1 MIESELDPFQSQETQ
16 IISKSS
22 NQFNKLKLL
31 IKYYNDLDLEKF
43 ENLVFSSLESGLS
56 LLSSSQDIDEESI
69 ENDDIYKVAIQEI
82 LYNLKSK
89 VLLNYIKAYSAIKF
103 EFLYRKLRIDENQLR
118 SILLQ
123 LSMAGKLK
131 DSQIDYVNKVIFT
144 QTSINNSKSSNSDN
158 KSRACFPQLSQK
170 DIYYNV
176 KYYEVVSFGQSDATN
191 GSSVVSNA
199 GNNSNDYRTDDNMDI
214 DDNNFNFHIVP
225 TENTNTDYFRKYFF
239 VIDRPLKI
247 QDWFIPIESWYLF
260 LVSSIPHTYKQEI
273 SQKEQVMH
281 EQKQVEIVNSNG
293 ITPSAPGAT
302 ITTSTMSRADI
313 ELSNFNT
320 GLLNSVVNIDSN
332 NNFGNGV
339 DDEQYEY
346 DQSVQQLNKVDL
358 LNDWY
363 AQAREYYNLLIDNS
377 DSNID
382 NSSNNTKGK
391 GGSNTIRSNSI
402 VENDMT
408 ISI

>member
-1 MIESELDPFQSQETQ
+1 M
-16 IISKSS
+16 
-22 NQFNKLKLL
+22 
-31 IKYYNDLDLEKF
+31 
-43 ENLVFSSLESGLS
+43 
-56 LLSSSQDIDEESI
+56 
-69 ENDDIYKVAIQEI
+69 
-82 LYNLKSK
+82 
-89 VLLNYIKAYSAIKF
+89 
-103 EFLYRKLRIDENQLR
+103 
-118 SILLQ
+118 
-123 LSMAGKLK
+123 
-131 DSQIDYVNKVIFT
+131 
-144 QTSINNSKSSNSDN
+144 
-158 KSRACFPQLSQK
+158 
-170 DIYYNV
+170 
-176 KYYEVVSFGQSDATN
+176 
-191 GSSVVSNA
+191 
-199 GNNSNDYRTDDNMDI
+199 
-214 DDNNFNFHIVP
+214 
-225 TENTNTDYFRKYFF
+225 
-239 VIDRPLKI
+239 
-247 QDWFIPIESWYLF
+247 F

-281 EQKQVEIVNSNG
+281 EQKQVEIVNPNG

>member
-1 MIESELDPFQSQETQ
+1 M
-16 IISKSS
+16 
-22 NQFNKLKLL
+22 
-31 IKYYNDLDLEKF
+31 
-43 ENLVFSSLESGLS
+43 
-56 LLSSSQDIDEESI
+56 
-69 ENDDIYKVAIQEI
+69 
-82 LYNLKSK
+82 
-89 VLLNYIKAYSAIKF
+89 
-103 EFLYRKLRIDENQLR
+103 
-118 SILLQ
+118 
-123 LSMAGKLK
+123 
-131 DSQIDYVNKVIFT
+131 
-144 QTSINNSKSSNSDN
+144 
-158 KSRACFPQLSQK
+158 
-170 DIYYNV
+170 
-176 KYYEVVSFGQSDATN
+176 
-191 GSSVVSNA
+191 
-199 GNNSNDYRTDDNMDI
+199 
-214 DDNNFNFHIVP
+214 
-225 TENTNTDYFRKYFF
+225 
-239 VIDRPLKI
+239 
-247 QDWFIPIESWYLF
+247 
-260 LVSSIPHTYKQEI
+260 
-273 SQKEQVMH
+273 
-281 EQKQVEIVNSNG
+281 EIVNSNG

>member
-1 MIESELDPFQSQETQ
+1 M
-16 IISKSS
+16 
-22 NQFNKLKLL
+22 
-31 IKYYNDLDLEKF
+31 
-43 ENLVFSSLESGLS
+43 
-56 LLSSSQDIDEESI
+56 
-69 ENDDIYKVAIQEI
+69 
-82 LYNLKSK
+82 KSK

-158 KSRACFPQLSQK
+158 KSRARFPQLSQK

-260 LVSSIPHTYKQEI
+260 WFHPFLIHINK
-273 SQKEQVMH
+273 K
-281 EQKQVEIVNSNG
+281 
-293 ITPSAPGAT
+293 
-302 ITTSTMSRADI
+302 
-313 ELSNFNT
+313 
-320 GLLNSVVNIDSN
+320 SVKR
-332 NNFGNGV
+332 
-339 DDEQYEY
+339 
-346 DQSVQQLNKVDL
+346 NKSCM
-358 LNDWY
+358 NKNKWK
-363 AQAREYYNLLIDNS
+363 LLIQM
-377 DSNID
+377 
-382 NSSNNTKGK
+382 
-391 GGSNTIRSNSI
+391 
-402 VENDMT
+402 V
-408 ISI
+408 